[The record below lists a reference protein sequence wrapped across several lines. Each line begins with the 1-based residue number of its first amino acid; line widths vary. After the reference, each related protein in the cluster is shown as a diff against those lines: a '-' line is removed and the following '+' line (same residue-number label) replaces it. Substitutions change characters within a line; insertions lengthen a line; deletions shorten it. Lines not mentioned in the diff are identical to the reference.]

1 MVSDWSILQTE
12 HFLSP
17 TTDIYNGRVALIE
30 HLIATEHP
38 VEDIVKLWTTLDT
51 ESWMLDS
58 HQVTLFINHNIIVI
72 INTFSGTAWLE
83 DPV

>member
-1 MVSDWSILQTE
+1 MASYWSILQTE

-58 HQVTLFINHNIIVI
+58 HQVTLASDWSILAVLASN
-72 INTFSGTAWLE
+72 
-83 DPV
+83 